1 VEKTP
6 IEELERVGLT
16 LSSRIWN
23 LISLAKLNAAF
34 TLEMVHGTDENRS
47 ALASVV
53 ASLKE
58 VSDHINRIVADA
70 DASEAAI
77 DATTRSFGSIEDSV
91 AGFSDSVTEMERRF
105 DSIRSTFEQVNRSTA
120 EIETAI
126 RSIEEIAELTHL
138 LALNAAIESARAG
151 VHGRGF
157 KVVAD
162 EVKKLAARS
171 NEFTRV
177 VNESLETLHTNVSET
192 VRSIDD
198 FERVRE
204 AMTAGIVQ
212 TRGDVERSVEAIRSI
227 EARTEGVAE
236 AVRAQQQQIVS
247 IDSELELVRASVDN
261 LHRSGTHIADNIG
274 KQSDLIETI
283 GGDDTRFRDALS
295 AVQTALHAHG
305 GGRTGET
312 ALIVGHDL
320 AYPPWCYLQDG
331 SSAGISIDVM
341 KVLAGRL
348 NVPVIYHPRQFVD
361 LFEDFRA
368 GRVRMLLNVGW
379 PNDLLKSLGVII
391 TKAYAHFEPVILKQ
405 QEEGGEGTSG
415 SSESPERY
423 RGRPLACQVGSYAEQ
438 SVRGIA
444 PEVVAVENDIQG
456 IAKVI
461 WRRAEGVVTDRRVG
475 RTFRTDF
482 STIRSYRQRNRFS
495 ASTSSSPSGREMRS
509 FGIVSIPS
517 STTPRSDR
525 RSIRSCTGSGRRTRP

>member
-1 VEKTP
+1 M
-6 IEELERVGLT
+6 RR
-16 LSSRIWN
+16 SSRPGRVSTGAASKS
-23 LISLAKLNAAF
+23 SL
-34 TLEMVHGTDENRS
+34 
-47 ALASVV
+47 
-53 ASLKE
+53 
-58 VSDHINRIVADA
+58 
-70 DASEAAI
+70 
-77 DATTRSFGSIEDSV
+77 TRS
-91 AGFSDSVTEMERRF
+91 
-105 DSIRSTFEQVNRSTA
+105 
-120 EIETAI
+120 
-126 RSIEEIAELTHL
+126 
-138 LALNAAIESARAG
+138 
-151 VHGRGF
+151 
-157 KVVAD
+157 
-162 EVKKLAARS
+162 KKLAARS

-204 AMTAGIVQ
+204 AMTAGIVSDP
-212 TRGDVERSVEAIRSI
+212 RGTSSARWKRFARSRRAPRASPRRS
-227 EARTEGVAE
+227 GLSSSKSSP
-236 AVRAQQQQIVS
+236 S
-247 IDSELELVRASVDN
+247 IQNWKLVRASVDN

-475 RTFRTDF
+475 TYVSHRFFHDTIVPATEPLQRLDVVIALRPGDEELRDRIN
-482 STIRSYRQRNRFS
+482 SLLDDPAIRSQID
-495 ASTSSSPSGREMRS
+495 PVLHRER
-509 FGIVSIPS
+509 
-517 STTPRSDR
+517 
-525 RSIRSCTGSGRRTRP
+525 